1 MPSKIFETAKE
12 YGAKNLLVQ
21 WNTDAGVWIGQG
33 ATARGNYTIEVQ
45 GYYEY
50 AARSTCFGLVDPE
63 SKDVNVRLNSA
74 EFDGLIEMNVLTA
87 DFDQLWKNHA
97 VFVFAISLDVTG
109 EKPYYTKLAGPA
121 PF

>member
-1 MPSKIFETAKE
+1 MPSLIFETAEK
-12 YGAKNLLVQ
+12 YGPKNLLVR
-21 WNTDAGVWIGQG
+21 WNTDGGVWLGQG

-45 GYYEY
+45 GFYEY
-50 AARSTCFGLVDPE
+50 VARTTVLGLIDPE

-87 DFDQLWKNHA
+87 DFDQLWKNKA
-97 VFVFAISLDVTG
+97 VDVFAISLDVTG